1 MARTLTAGFISEIEA
16 DQLSPIL
23 MTVAAFDS
31 GTIRT
36 WTGYGDLVY
45 GGDTFSGIGDLLSI
59 ESVEETQELTPTN
72 VRFILN
78 GIPTATLSLALTE
91 NYQGRRIEAYFGVM
105 NASNALI
112 ADPYMIFAGRMD
124 TIEITDSGETC
135 TISVN
140 AESDLIDLR
149 TNRERKYTAEDQKA
163 TYPSDKFFD
172 FVSQI
177 QDIQLP
183 WGVKA

>member
-1 MARTLTAGFISEIEA
+1 MARDLTAGFIAEIEG

-23 MTVAAFDS
+23 MTAASFDS
-31 GTIRT
+31 GIIRT

-45 GGDTFSGIGDLLSI
+45 EGNTFQGIGDLLSI
-59 ESVEETQELTPTN
+59 ESVEETQELSPTN

-105 NASNALI
+105 DSSNVLI
-112 ADPYMIFAGRMD
+112 ADPYLIFAGRMD
-124 TIEITDSGETC
+124 TIDITDSGETC

-140 AESDLIDLR
+140 AESDLIDLK
-149 TNRERKYTAEDQKA
+149 TNRERKYTAEDQKS
-163 TYPSDKFFD
+163 TYAGDKFFD
-172 FVSQI
+172 FVAQI
-177 QDIQLP
+177 TDIQLP

>member
-45 GGDTFSGIGDLLSI
+45 GGNTFSGVGDLLSI

-72 VRFILN
+72 VRFMLN

-105 NASNALI
+105 NASNVLI

-124 TIEITDSGETC
+124 TIDITDSGETC

>member
-1 MARTLTAGFISEIEA
+1 MARDLTADFITEIDGA
-16 DQLSPIL
+16 QLSPIL
-23 MTVAAFDS
+23 MTVTEFDS

-36 WTGYGDLVY
+36 WTGYGDLSY
-45 GGDTFSGIGDLLSI
+45 GGNTFTGIGDLLSV
-59 ESVEETQELTPTN
+59 ESVEETQELSPTN

-105 NASNALI
+105 NTSNVLI

-124 TIEITDSGETC
+124 TIDISDSGETC
-135 TISVN
+135 TISIN
-140 AESDLIDLR
+140 AESDLIDLK

-163 TYPSDKFFD
+163 VYSDDKFFD
-172 FVSQI
+172 FVARI
-177 QDIQLP
+177 TDIQLP